1 MMANLILWNDD
12 FNSYD
17 HVIQTLV
24 LGLDKSFK
32 ESEFLTYLIHHLG
45 SAIVKSHDDPI
56 KLEISMNVLKENG
69 LQVTIEGEKVN
80 ETSDD

>member
-17 HVIQTLV
+17 HVIKTLV

-32 ESEFLTYLIHHLG
+32 ESEFLTYLVHHLG
-45 SAIVKSHDDPI
+45 SAIVKTHDDPI

-69 LQVTIEGEKVN
+69 LSASIEEKTN
-80 ETSDD
+80 EASSD